1 MAATQTCN
9 EALLD
14 DSRYERDDVYL
25 PTPEE
30 IRAACEEI
38 QAEWTEAERGR
49 RSRGQAGR
57 PRTNVVAAR
66 RFSRLLLDPR
76 PVVDERAA

>member
-1 MAATQTCN
+1 VEEFET
-9 EALLD
+9 
-14 DSRYERDDVYL
+14 ERDDVYL

-30 IRAACEEI
+30 IRAACSAI

-57 PRTNVVAAR
+57 NRRVLVTSR
-66 RFSRLLLDPR
+66 RFARLLIDR
-76 PVVDERAA
+76 RQWDDRAA